1 MKFFI
6 LFPATHAMLT
16 ANYFYDLPD
25 ELQHKILISAI
36 NADIRIIYA
45 AQHEKYKIYKKFI
58 LENERRHVGVP
69 PIWRGLSHR
78 HPSMGIEALVK
89 LSNSIDEVNRL
100 KNLVNLKHVDLHSRA
115 GEKRTT
121 YKSSSHAALFS
132 LDWTESYVNRSFV
145 PYSFKCWR
153 EGPLFSEE
161 QLRDYLTNNNKK
173 SYKSWKKKRLFKAIL
188 SF

>member
-1 MKFFI
+1 
-6 LFPATHAMLT
+6 MLT
-16 ANYFYDLPD
+16 TNYFYDLPD

-45 AQHEKYKIYKKFI
+45 AKREKYKIYKKFI
-58 LENERRHVGVP
+58 LES
-69 PIWRGLSHR
+69 GLHAPSC
-78 HPSMGIEALVK
+78 PSMGIEALVK

-100 KNLVNLKHVDLHSRA
+100 KNLVNLKHVDLHSRD
-115 GEKRTT
+115 GVQRTT

-161 QLRDYLTNNNKK
+161 QLRDYLTINNKK
-173 SYKSWKKKRLFKAIL
+173 SYKSWKKKRLFKAIM

>member
-1 MKFFI
+1 
-6 LFPATHAMLT
+6 MLMT
-16 ANYFYDLPD
+16 NYFYDLPD

-45 AQHEKYKIYKKFI
+45 AKREKYKIYKKFI
-58 LENERRHVGVP
+58 LESGMHAG
-69 PIWRGLSHR
+69 WC
-78 HPSMGIEALVK
+78 PSMGIEALVK

-100 KNLVNLKHVDLHSRA
+100 KNLVNLKHVDLHSRD
-115 GEKRTT
+115 GVQRTT

-132 LDWTESYVNRSFV
+132 LDWAESYIKHDHKRGRRGGRV
-145 PYSFKCWR
+145 PYSFICWR

-161 QLRDYLTNNNKK
+161 QLRDYLTINNKK
-173 SYKSWKKKRLFKAIL
+173 SYKSWKKNRLFKAIM

>member
-1 MKFFI
+1 
-6 LFPATHAMLT
+6 MLMT
-16 ANYFYDLPD
+16 NYFYDLPD

-45 AQHEKYKIYKKFI
+45 AKREKYKIYKKFI
-58 LENERRHVGVP
+58 LESGMHAG
-69 PIWRGLSHR
+69 WC
-78 HPSMGIEALVK
+78 PSMGIEALVK

-100 KNLVNLKHVDLHSRA
+100 KNLVNLKHVDA
-115 GEKRTT
+115 PQRTT

-132 LDWTESYVNRSFV
+132 LDWAPR
-145 PYSFKCWR
+145 WR

-161 QLRDYLTNNNKK
+161 QLRDYLTINNKK
-173 SYKSWKKKRLFKAIL
+173 SYKSWKKTRLFKAIM

>member
-1 MKFFI
+1 
-6 LFPATHAMLT
+6 MLT

-45 AQHEKYKIYKKFI
+45 ARREKYKIYKKFI
-58 LENERRHVGVP
+58 LESGMHAG
-69 PIWRGLSHR
+69 WC
-78 HPSMGIEALVK
+78 PSMGIEALVK

-100 KNLVNLKHVDLHSRA
+100 KNLVNLKHVDLHSRD
-115 GEKRTT
+115 GVQRTT

-132 LDWTESYVNRSFV
+132 LDWAPR
-145 PYSFKCWR
+145 WR

-161 QLRDYLTNNNKK
+161 QLRDYLTINNKK
-173 SYKSWKKKRLFKAIL
+173 SYKSWKKNRLFKAIM

>member
-1 MKFFI
+1 
-6 LFPATHAMLT
+6 MLT

-45 AQHEKYKIYKKFI
+45 AKCEKYKIYKKFI
-58 LENERRHVGVP
+58 LES
-69 PIWRGLSHR
+69 GLHAPSC
-78 HPSMGIEALVK
+78 PSMGIEALVK

-100 KNLVNLKHVDLHSRA
+100 KNLVNLKHAQTMLA
-115 GEKRTT
+115 QQRTT

-132 LDWTESYVNRSFV
+132 LDWAPR
-145 PYSFKCWR
+145 WR

-161 QLRDYLTNNNKK
+161 QLRDYLTINNKK
-173 SYKSWKKKRLFKAIL
+173 SYKSWKKNRLFKAIM